1 MRCFKSLL
9 FVALI
14 VAVGCSGPGVLDD
27 EEPIA
32 PTPIV
37 VNDTTNDDDDDTA
50 HIEPISAY
58 SIAEAQAKYAED
70 VKLPVVVSG
79 YIVGTVKGPIASGCN
94 FAAPFTVETNLLLA
108 DTPDTYDPSACL
120 PVELKKGS
128 TIRSK
133 LNLVDNP
140 GRLGIKV
147 VIAGV
152 LQRYFRVAGLK
163 SVSDFVIIEQTN
175 IIGDE

>member
-1 MRCFKSLL
+1 M
-9 FVALI
+9 ALM
-14 VAVGCSGPGVLDD
+14 VTVGCSGPGVLDD
-27 EEPIA
+27 DEPIA
-32 PTPIV
+32 PAPIV
-37 VNDTTNDDDDDTA
+37 VNDTTDTDDDTA
-50 HIEPISAY
+50 HIETNSAY
-58 SIAEAQAKYAED
+58 SIAETLAKYAED

-79 YIVGTVKGPIASGCN
+79 YIVGTVKGSIASGCN

-140 GRLGIKV
+140 AMLGIKV
-147 VIAGV
+147 VVSGV